1 MTFTDGDYTVA
12 VTAIIPSDPNVTS
25 FVATQMWL
33 REYATKLRE
42 AARQNDDQGYYFAA
56 AQYRTTSAKIDEAL
70 RVLED

>member
-12 VTAIIPSDPNVTS
+12 VTVVIPSDPNVTS
-25 FVATQMWL
+25 YVATQMWL
-33 REYATKLRE
+33 RDYAIKLRE
-42 AARQNDDQGYYFAA
+42 AAKQNDDQGYYFAA